1 MRFPGISLENV
12 LFTHVVFSS
21 AAGGSNRSL
30 STVGDPDPG
39 RLTTQPWGAGL
50 GKAFFVF
57 KFEVVKPSLAGGLK
71 SFF

>member
-1 MRFPGISLENV
+1 MGFPGISLENV

-39 RLTTQPWGAGL
+39 RLTTQPSGAWL
-50 GKAFFVF
+50 GKAFF
-57 KFEVVKPSLAGGLK
+57 
-71 SFF
+71 FFQI